1 MSLRVLVIAED
12 FTHDQFIL
20 KPLMDEM
27 LRALGKPQAKVL
39 ICREPKLGSVEQ
51 ATNWQRL
58 EEIIRQQ
65 PMIDLFILCV
75 DRDGKEGRQ
84 QALRL
89 LEERATAVLTPNRLF
104 LAVNAWQEVET
115 WLLAGMDLTTAW
127 SWPDIRQEPDVK
139 ERYFL
144 PYVQQ
149 RGLQNE
155 LSQGR
160 KTLAKEAA
168 GRYGRIR
175 QLCPELAELET
186 RIQTWLSAI
195 G

>member
-20 KPLMDEM
+20 KPLIEAMM
-27 LRALGKPQAKVL
+27 RALGKPQARVL

-51 ATNWQRL
+51 AMNWQRL
-58 EEIIRQQ
+58 EEIIQR

-89 LEERATAVLTPNRLF
+89 LEERATAVLTQNRLF
-104 LAVNAWQEVET
+104 ISINAWQEIET
-115 WLLAGMDLTTAW
+115 WLLAGVDLPATW
-127 SWPDIRQEPDVK
+127 NWPTVRHEPDVK

-160 KTLAKEAA
+160 KTLGKEAA
-168 GRYGRIR
+168 SRYGRVR